1 MITVS
6 ATTEQSTSNSEKI
19 HTNISQATIAVEE
32 VSKQAQSTSQ
42 LAKKLNGMVLKVKI

>member
-32 VSKQAQSTSQ
+32 VSKQAQGTTE
-42 LAKKLNGMVLKVKI
+42 LAEKLTIMVRKFKI